1 MVYKTQN
8 SYAPSAQ
15 TLVSDVKHV
24 IEHKFPRLEQD
35 IINEAINH
43 SVTKYNIYIGHN
55 KSVSEQDAEAFF
67 FNSVMER
74 IGDHNRRQHDALI
87 AFTIAHHRYQSND
100 YLTPNSDLSSGF
112 LTLNSHQQAK
122 IFEENH
128 KKFRPL
134 PIRFPASNDTRRLET
149 TPFFLR
155 GDRIDRFKSLNN
167 TLQKQV
173 VKIDELTNYWMRL
186 TDIDL
191 KIQIFDKI
199 YYLAKQ
205 NLYAIAL
212 EREIILSINNILE
225 NSDIHPRDKRC
236 FMHLLGATINN
247 ERNTEILIALRNQIV
262 V

>member
-15 TLVSDVKHV
+15 SLVSDVKHL

-35 IINEAINH
+35 IINDAINH
-43 SVTKYNIYIGHN
+43 SVTKYNIYIVHN
-55 KSVSEQDAEAFF
+55 ISGSEQDAEAFF
-67 FNSVMER
+67 VNSVMER
-74 IGDHNRRQHDALI
+74 IRDHNRRQHDALI

-100 YLTPNSDLSSGF
+100 DLTPNSDLSSGF

-134 PIRFPASNDTRRLET
+134 PFRFPASNDTQRLET
-149 TPFFLR
+149 TPLFIG
-155 GDRIDRFKSLNN
+155 GDRIDKFKSLNN
-167 TLQKQV
+167 TLRKQL
-173 VKIDELTNYWMRL
+173 VKIDELTNYWRRR

-191 KIQIFDKI
+191 KIQIFDTI
-199 YYLAKQ
+199 YYLAQQ
-205 NLYAIAL
+205 NLHAIVL
-212 EREIILSINNILE
+212 EMEIILTINNILE
-225 NSDIHPRDKRC
+225 NSDIPPRDKRC
-236 FMHLLGATINN
+236 FMHLLGSTINN
-247 ERNTEILIALRNQIV
+247 ERNREILIALRNQIV